1 MLRRILE
8 KHVTL
13 SMSNGSVLEG
23 FVSKIN
29 ENYIELVEIDNKIS
43 IVNLNDI
50 SFARFGISEN
60 QPIDY
65 SRFSESEDS
74 KFPDESRDYSMMTP
88 QIENSNY
95 QKPQLIRSTRK
106 NDIK

>member
-60 QPIDY
+60 QPVDY
-65 SRFSESEDS
+65 SRFS
-74 KFPDESRDYSMMTP
+74 DESRDYSMVAP

>member
-1 MLRRILE
+1 MLKKILE

-29 ENYIELVEIDNKIS
+29 ENYIELVEVNNKIS

-60 QPIDY
+60 QPNYD
-65 SRFSESEDS
+65 
-74 KFPDESRDYSMMTP
+74 KLDELGDYSMIAP
-88 QIENSNY
+88 SVDNSSY
-95 QKPQLIRSTRK
+95 QRPRLVRSTRK